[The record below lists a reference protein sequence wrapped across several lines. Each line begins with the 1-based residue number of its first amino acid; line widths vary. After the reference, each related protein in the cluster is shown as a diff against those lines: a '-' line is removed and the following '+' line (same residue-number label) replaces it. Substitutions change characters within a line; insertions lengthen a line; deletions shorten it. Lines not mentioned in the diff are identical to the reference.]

1 VSTAPS
7 EWQVLVIE
15 DEPHGMELMRDIL
28 AYHGIHTQGVTSA
41 EEALEALTDMSP
53 TLVLVDLAL
62 PGMDGWAFLKEVL
75 KDQRFKLIPFVAVTA
90 YHSAGMAAKAAE
102 AGFTAFFPKPLNALT
117 FVNDLESIVQT
128 KLY

>member
-1 VSTAPS
+1 VSTALALK

-28 AYHGIHTQGVTSA
+28 TYHGIQAQGVSSA
-41 EEALEALTDMSP
+41 EDALQALKDMSP

-62 PGMDGWAFLKEVL
+62 PGMDGWAFLKEAL
-75 KDQRFKLIPFVAVTA
+75 KDKRFQQTPFVAVTA

-102 AGFTAFFPKPLNALT
+102 AGFTAFFSKPLNALT

-128 KLY
+128 